1 MGRLPGFD
9 YKRPFFYMVTI
20 KGQQEPP
27 LRNLCPFS
35 TISPEGQIVPNA
47 VTEAFERAIADFPRQ
62 WPYVESLSPH
72 VIMPDHLHFMVKL
85 GRPGA
90 TPVALGT
97 AVGQLKKRLREAYWG
112 VVSGVAGAT
121 LAKPGARNGVAG
133 ATPAKPGLAVAAPA
147 ATMGQQE
154 PPLQH
159 PLQIFAP
166 DFHDWIVKK
175 DGQLEAFRR
184 YILEN
189 PERAA
194 KRRANRR
201 FFTRARQIEWR
212 GAKYWAYGNEAL
224 LALPVIVAIKGHR
237 QQRDGVAGATPAK
250 PSAGATTAKPAPAEA
265 LARNTREWLLAAAG
279 RIGPG
284 GAGVST
290 FLSPLEK
297 EAAIAI
303 EKAGGARITLAMQG
317 FGDRWHP
324 CREEERL
331 CAEGRLLFLSPYPP
345 QEAKLSRADMYHR
358 AHELVDWALANS
370 TFHLEAWPS

>member
-62 WPYVESLSPH
+62 WPYVEGLSPH

-97 AVGQLKKRLREAYWG
+97 AVGQLKKRLREAYWDA
-112 VVSGVAGAT
+112 VSGE
-121 LAKPGARNGVAG
+121 AG
-133 ATPAKPGLAVAAPA
+133 ATPATPGLAVAAPA
-147 ATMGQQE
+147 AT
-154 PPLQH
+154 PL
-159 PLQIFAP
+159 PALFAP

-184 YILEN
+184 YIVEN

-194 KRRANRR
+194 IRRANRR

-237 QQRDGVAGATPAK
+237 QQRDGVAGATLAK
-250 PSAGATTAKPAPAEA
+250 PGLAVAAPAATSPA
-265 LARNTREWLLAAAG
+265 LPRPAGSGTREWLLAAAG

-317 FGDRWHP
+317 FGERWHP

>member
-1 MGRLPGFD
+1 
-9 YKRPFFYMVTI
+9 MVTI
-20 KGQQEPP
+20 KGQQELP

-62 WPYVESLSPH
+62 WPYVEGLSPH

-97 AVGQLKKRLREAYWG
+97 AVGQLKKRLREAYWDVG
-112 VVSGVAGAT
+112 NGVAGAT
-121 LAKPGARNGVAG
+121 PAKPSAG

-147 ATMGQQE
+147 ATRGQQE

-194 KRRANRR
+194 IRRANRR

-237 QQRDGVAGATPAK
+237 QKRDGVAGATPAT
-250 PSAGATTAKPAPAEA
+250 PGLAVAAPAATSPA
-265 LARNTREWLLAAAG
+265 LPRPAGGGTREWLLAAAG

-303 EKAGGARITLAMQG
+303 EKAGGARITLSMQG
-317 FGDRWHP
+317 FGERWHP

-345 QEAKLSRADMYHR
+345 QDAKLSRADMYHR

>member
-62 WPYVESLSPH
+62 WPYVEGLSPH

-97 AVGQLKKRLREAYWG
+97 AVGQLKKRLREAYWDA
-112 VVSGVAGAT
+112 VSG
-121 LAKPGARNGVAG
+121 
-133 ATPAKPGLAVAAPA
+133 VAAPA

-194 KRRANRR
+194 IRRANRR

-237 QQRDGVAGATPAK
+237 QKRDGVAGATPAT
-250 PSAGATTAKPAPAEA
+250 PGLAVAAPAATSPA
-265 LARNTREWLLAAAG
+265 LPRPAGGGTREWLLAAAG

>member
-20 KGQQEPP
+20 TGARERTLQ
-27 LRNLCPFS
+27 NLHPFS
-35 TISPEGQIVPNA
+35 VISPEGRIVPNA

-62 WPYVESLSPH
+62 WPWVESLSPH
-72 VIMPDHLHFMVKL
+72 VIMPDHLHLLVKL

-97 AVGQLKKRLREAYWG
+97 AVAQLKKRLREAYWG
-112 VVSGVAGAT
+112 VVGF
-121 LAKPGARNGVAG
+121 AR
-133 ATPAKPGLAVAAPA
+133 AAPA
-147 ATMGQQE
+147 ALMERESAPAT
-154 PPLQH
+154 PPR
-159 PLQIFAP
+159 PIFAP

-175 DGQLEAFRR
+175 DGQLETFRR

-194 KRRANRR
+194 RRRTNRR

-212 GAKYWAYGNEAL
+212 GATYWAYGNEAL

-237 QQRDGVAGATPAK
+237 GLAGALPRPAG
-250 PSAGATTAKPAPAEA
+250 SG
-265 LARNTREWLLAAAG
+265 TRDWLLAAAG

-297 EAAIAI
+297 EAAAAI
-303 EKAGGARITLAMQG
+303 EKAGGARIVLSMQG
-317 FGDRWHP
+317 FGERWHP
-324 CREEERL
+324 CREDERL

-345 QEAKLSRADMYHR
+345 QEAKLSRAEMHHR

>member
-20 KGQQEPP
+20 KGQQEPS

-35 TISPEGQIVPNA
+35 TISPQGQIVPNA

-121 LAKPGARNGVAG
+121 
-133 ATPAKPGLAVAAPA
+133 PAKPGLAVAAPA

-184 YILEN
+184 YIVEN

-194 KRRANRR
+194 IRRANRR
-201 FFTRARQIEWR
+201 FFMRARQIEWR

-250 PSAGATTAKPAPAEA
+250 PGAGNGGAGATLAKPAPAEV

-303 EKAGGARITLAMQG
+303 EKAGGARIALAMQG

-345 QEAKLSRADMYHR
+345 QDAKLSRADMYHR